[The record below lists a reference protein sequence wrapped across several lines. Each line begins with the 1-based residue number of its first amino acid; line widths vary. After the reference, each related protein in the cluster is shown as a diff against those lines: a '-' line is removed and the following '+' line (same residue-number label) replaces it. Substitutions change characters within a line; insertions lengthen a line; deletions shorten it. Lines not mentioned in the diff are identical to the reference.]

1 VVVRKVRS
9 RERMVVDPLGEEEL
23 AVIEKAALVNASKH
37 EGKAEP
43 GAVIG
48 RVLAELPELRSRPSQ
63 VSREVAVVV
72 KRMNALSLQEQ
83 EKLLA
88 ARYPD
93 AGATQERQG
102 RVGLPPLPN
111 AIKGKTAFRLPPEPS
126 GYMTV
131 GHAMAFTI
139 NFLYKEQ
146 YDGLLWLRF
155 EDTNPRKVSTQYYES
170 FRRGIRWL
178 GIECDHEKNVSDD
191 MELIYENGRKLLA
204 QGDAYACS
212 CDEAKVKRL
221 RFEGTGC
228 EHRGNSIETNLRVWD
243 ELLAKKHK
251 EGAYVVRFKG
261 DMQSPNYSL
270 RDTNL
275 FRIINHEH
283 PLTGNR
289 YSLWPTYDL
298 ANAVEDEE
306 CGITHVLRSSEF
318 RNELQQLIRNS
329 LKFRRLE
336 VIQFSRFNFRGA
348 PVAKRLLRPLV
359 EKKLVEGW
367 DDPRMPT
374 VEGLKRRGILPEAI
388 REFTVQVGYT
398 KTEHEYDWSI
408 LLSIN
413 RKLLDPV
420 SKRLF
425 FVPDPV
431 LLKVEGA
438 PTRVATIPFHPQKDL
453 GSRSIETAGE
463 FYVPSADLK
472 QMKKGSVFRLMDLYN
487 VEVTS
492 EGTGHSAKY
501 SGDELIPGSRKF
513 QWVAAPYVEVKVT
526 IPDVLFLDGD
536 VFNKESL
543 KVVSGYV
550 EKAVSGTAVGDIVQ
564 FPRFGFCRLDSPDH
578 FILSG

>member
-9 RERMVVDPLGEEEL
+9 RERMVDDLLGGEVL
-23 AVIEKAALVNASKH
+23 ASIEKAALSNAVKH
-37 EGKAEP
+37 DGKAES

-48 RVLAELPELRSRPSQ
+48 RVLAELPDLRSNPGR
-63 VSREVAVVV
+63 VSKEVAAVVRRV
-72 KRMNALSLQEQ
+72 NALSLQEQ

-88 ARYPD
+88 TKYPE
-93 AGATQERQG
+93 AGTIQEKEG

-111 AIKGKTAFRLPPEPS
+111 AVKGKTSFRLPPEPS

-146 YDGLLWLRF
+146 YDGELWLRF
-155 EDTNPRKVSTQYYES
+155 EDTNPRKVSAQYYES
-170 FRRGIRWL
+170 FRRGIAWL
-178 GIECDHEKNVSDD
+178 GIKCDHEKNVSDD

-221 RFEGTGC
+221 RFEGTAC
-228 EHRGNSIETNLRVWD
+228 EHRANSLETNLRVWD

-261 DMQSPNYSL
+261 EMQSPNYSL

-283 PLTGNR
+283 PLTGNK

-318 RNELQQLIRNS
+318 RNELQQLIRNA

-359 EKKLVEGW
+359 EKKLVDGW

-388 REFTVQVGYT
+388 RDFTVQVGYT

-420 SKRLF
+420 SRRIF

-438 PTRVATIPFHPQKDL
+438 PIRTTTIPFHPQMDL

-472 QMKKGSVFRLMDLYN
+472 QMKKGSLFRLMDLYN

-492 EGTGHSAKY
+492 EGPRPSARY
-501 SGDELIPGSRKF
+501 AGDELMPGSRKF
-513 QWVAAPYVEVKVT
+513 QWVTASHLEVKVT

-543 KVVSGYV
+543 KVVSGFA
-550 EKAVSGTAVGDIVQ
+550 ETAASGIHVGDIIQ
-564 FPRFGFCRLDSPDH
+564 FPRFGFCRLDSPGQ
-578 FILSG
+578 FILNG